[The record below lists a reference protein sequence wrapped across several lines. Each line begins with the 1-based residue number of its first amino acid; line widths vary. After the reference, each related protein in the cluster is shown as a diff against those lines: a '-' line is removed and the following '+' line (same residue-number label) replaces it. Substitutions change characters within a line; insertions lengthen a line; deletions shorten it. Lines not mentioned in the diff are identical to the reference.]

1 MNLELDHFFILT
13 EPGAP
18 AASLLTDIGLVEG
31 TANDH
36 PGQGTSNRRFFFA
49 NSMLELL
56 YIRDAR
62 EAALGPGSRFHLTE
76 RLADHSASPF
86 GLVFRA
92 TDESTSAHFPG
103 WQYFPEYLSADQYF
117 HIGENSDR
125 FDEPLCILLPHTFS
139 QPTRQPGNGRFDC
152 VTEVRV
158 SFPSTRTS
166 PVLEKVGQCRML
178 SLISGKSHLMEIVFN
193 GHRDHQSKD
202 LSPFL
207 PLIISW

>member
-1 MNLELDHFFILT
+1 MSLELDHFFILT

-18 AASLLTDIGLVEG
+18 AASSLSDIGLVEG

-36 PGQGTSNRRFFFA
+36 PGQGTSSRRFFFA

-62 EAALGPGSRFHLTE
+62 EATVGPGSRFGLTE
-76 RLADHSASPF
+76 RKADRSASPF

-92 TDESTSAHFPG
+92 GGESNSEHFPG
-103 WQYFPEYLSADQYF
+103 WQYCPEYLGAEQYF
-117 HIGENSDR
+117 HVGKNSDQI
-125 FDEPLCILLPHTFS
+125 DEPLCIVLPQTFS
-139 QPTRQPGNGRFDC
+139 QPTRQPGNGRFDN

-158 SFPSTRTS
+158 SFPSRRTS
-166 PVLEKVGQCRML
+166 PVLEAVGQCRML
-178 SLISGKSHLMEIVFN
+178 SLISGESHLMEIVFN
-193 GHRDHQSKD
+193 GHREHQSKD
-202 LSPFL
+202 LNPFL

>member
-1 MNLELDHFFILT
+1 MELDHFFILA

-62 EAALGPGSRFHLTE
+62 EAAAGPGSRLRLTE
-76 RLADHSASPF
+76 RIADRSSSPF
-86 GLVFRA
+86 GLVFKA
-92 TDESTSAHFPG
+92 TDESSSEHFPG

-117 HIGENSDR
+117 HVGENSDH
-125 FDEPLCILLPHTFS
+125 FDEPLCILLPQTSS
-139 QPTRQPGNGRFDC
+139 QPTRQPGNGRFDY

-158 SFPSTRTS
+158 SFPSRRTS

-178 SLISGKSHLMEIVFN
+178 SLISGESHLMEIVFN
-193 GHRDHQSKD
+193 GHRDH
-202 LSPFL
+202 LSEDFRPFL
-207 PLIISW
+207 PLTISW

>member
-1 MNLELDHFFILT
+1 MGMELDHFFILT

-18 AASLLTDIGLVEG
+18 SASLLSNIGLIEG

-49 NSMLELL
+49 DSMLELL

-62 EAALGPGSRFHLTE
+62 EATVGPGSRLRLPE
-76 RLADHSASPF
+76 RIADSSASPF

-92 TDESTSAHFPG
+92 TDESTIAHFPG
-103 WQYFPEYLSADQYF
+103 WQYFPEYVSADQYF
-117 HIGENSDR
+117 HVGENSDH
-125 FDEPLCILLPHTFS
+125 FDEPLCILLPHTLS

-152 VTEVRV
+152 VTELRV
-158 SFPSTRTS
+158 SFPCRRTS
-166 PVLEKVGQCRML
+166 PVLEQVGQCRML
-178 SLISGKSHLMEIVFN
+178 SLVSGESHLMEIVFN

-202 LSPFL
+202 LRPAL